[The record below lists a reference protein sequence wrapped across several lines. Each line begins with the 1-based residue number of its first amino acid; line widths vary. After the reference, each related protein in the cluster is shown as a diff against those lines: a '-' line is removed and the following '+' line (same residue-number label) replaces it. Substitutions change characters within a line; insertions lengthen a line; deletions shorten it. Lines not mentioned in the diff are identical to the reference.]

1 MRHGLSTVLPVAL
14 LASLAACSAG
24 RTAEHG
30 TVTVTVTRGQPTKTV
45 VTPST
50 APPGRSV
57 TTSATSSQPPT
68 LKSAFARVKGGV
80 VRMEVATCDG
90 AGQGSGF
97 VVGQR
102 LVATVAHVV
111 ENAQVVRVINGSMST
126 AGTVIGFDAGADVAL
141 VRTTADLPGK
151 PLSWSS
157 DVPEVGDEVAALGF
171 TRGEPLS
178 FKPGTVNSLDRK
190 VIIDGVTR
198 NGLLE
203 LDFAA
208 NHGNSGGPVINARGQ
223 AVGLVDAQTDYVND
237 QGAQSGERQGDR
249 LAVAASTAQKDLEQW
264 RSDPESITPP
274 DCAEV
279 IGPDGERMPADQ
291 YPQDI
296 AQQAF
301 QTLRIYFGSVNNGDY
316 PTALAQLAH
325 PVSVGEFAR
334 RVKSANDT
342 DFEVGDVSL
351 DAAGNPVV
359 LLTFQSHQDAGDGP
373 ADRPEET
380 CTRWSLDYQFSKVN
394 GLWLI
399 ERARAHDHEPADQPC
414 S

>member
-30 TVTVTVTRGQPTKTV
+30 TVTVTVTRDQPTKTV

-57 TTSATSSQPPT
+57 TASATSSQPPH
-68 LKSAFARVKGGV
+68 A
-80 VRMEVATCDG
+80 EVG
-90 AGQGSGF
+90 LRPGEGWQP
-97 VVGQR
+97 
-102 LVATVAHVV
+102 
-111 ENAQVVRVINGSMST
+111 
-126 AGTVIGFDAGADVAL
+126 GADVAL
-141 VRTTADLPGK
+141 VRTSADLPGK
-151 PLSWSS
+151 PPSWSS
-157 DVPEVGDEVAALGF
+157 
-171 TRGEPLS
+171 
-178 FKPGTVNSLDRK
+178 

-198 NGLLE
+198 YGLLE

-249 LAVAASTAQKDLEQW
+249 LAVAASTAQKDLERW
-264 RSDPESITPP
+264 RSDPESIRPP

-351 DAAGNPVV
+351 DAVGNPVV
-359 LLTFQSHQDAGDGP
+359 SLTFQSHQDAGDGP

-399 ERARAHDHEPADQPC
+399 ERARRNTTTSRQTNRAADRSRRPWDDYPRWC
-414 S
+414 RRWDSNPHALASRAF